1 MLSNL
6 QIILVAGAALLFLV
20 ILYLFFRPLFT
31 RKLTQNSL
39 DDSSSMLF
47 QEGVEQGTL
56 GFEDEAFQEQELII
70 LNLVSMDKS
79 NFDMNQVLTLLKNLD
94 AKYVNGFFSYRD
106 LGGREIYRIASGI
119 NPGLLDSDTQT
130 HVLLM
135 ALDLYQAIDPVK
147 AFETMLESASGISEK
162 LHASICDSARAPLSK
177 QMIEHLKLELKK
189 LAILNPCEVFLRN
202 EQAKQEIHFYPRKNT
217 LS

>member
-20 ILYLFFRPLFT
+20 ILYLFFKPLFT
-31 RKLTQNSL
+31 RKLIQNSL

-47 QEGVEQGTL
+47 QEDVEQGTL
-56 GFEDEAFQEQELII
+56 GFDDEDEVLQEQELII

-94 AKYVNGFFSYRD
+94 AKYVSGFFSHRD
-106 LGGREIYRIASGI
+106 LSGNEVFRIASGI
-119 NPGLLDSDTQT
+119 NPGLLETDTKT

-135 ALDLYQAIDPVK
+135 ALDLSQANDPVK
-147 AFETMLESASGISEK
+147 AFEMMLETASNISEK
-162 LHASICDSARAPLSK
+162 LHASICDAARAPLSK
-177 QMIEHLKLELKK
+177 QMIQHLKSKAQEVSHLKSM
-189 LAILNPCEVFLRN
+189 
-202 EQAKQEIHFYPRKNT
+202 KNI
-217 LS
+217 SA

>member
-20 ILYLFFRPLFT
+20 ILYLFFRPFFT
-31 RKLTQNSL
+31 RKLIQNSL

-47 QEGVEQGTL
+47 QEDVEQGTL
-56 GFEDEAFQEQELII
+56 GFDDEDEVLQEQELII

-94 AKYVNGFFSYRD
+94 AKYVDGFFSYRD

-177 QMIEHLKLELKK
+177 QMIEHLKSR
-189 LAILNPCEVFLRN
+189 A
-202 EQAKQEIHFYPRKNT
+202 QEISHLKSMRSISEK
-217 LS
+217 

>member
-20 ILYLFFRPLFT
+20 ILYLFFKPLFT
-31 RKLTQNSL
+31 RKLIQNSL

-56 GFEDEAFQEQELII
+56 GFEDEDEAFQEQELII

-177 QMIEHLKLELKK
+177 QMIEHLKSR
-189 LAILNPCEVFLRN
+189 A
-202 EQAKQEIHFYPRKNT
+202 QEISHLKSMRSISEK
-217 LS
+217 

>member
-1 MLSNL
+1 MPSNL
-6 QIILVAGAALLFLV
+6 QIILLAGAALLFLV
-20 ILYLFFRPLFT
+20 ILYLFFKPLFT
-31 RKLTQNSL
+31 RKLIQNSL

-47 QEGVEQGTL
+47 QEDVEQGTL
-56 GFEDEAFQEQELII
+56 GFDDEGEAVQEQELII
-70 LNLVSMDKS
+70 LNLVSMDGS

-177 QMIEHLKLELKK
+177 QMIEHLKSR
-189 LAILNPCEVFLRN
+189 A
-202 EQAKQEIHFYPRKNT
+202 QEISHLKSMRSISEK
-217 LS
+217 

>member
-1 MLSNL
+1 MPSNL

-20 ILYLFFRPLFT
+20 ILYLFFRSLFT
-31 RKLTQNSL
+31 RKLIQNSL

-47 QEGVEQGTL
+47 QEGVEQGIL
-56 GFEDEAFQEQELII
+56 GFEDEDEAFQEQELII

-177 QMIEHLKLELKK
+177 QMIEHLKSR
-189 LAILNPCEVFLRN
+189 A
-202 EQAKQEIHFYPRKNT
+202 QEISHLKSMRSISEK
-217 LS
+217 

>member
-20 ILYLFFRPLFT
+20 ILYLFFRPFFT
-31 RKLTQNSL
+31 RKLIQNSL

-47 QEGVEQGTL
+47 QEGEQGTL
-56 GFEDEAFQEQELII
+56 GFEDEDEAFQEQELII

-106 LGGREIYRIASGI
+106 LSGREIYRIASGI

-177 QMIEHLKLELKK
+177 QMIEHLKSR
-189 LAILNPCEVFLRN
+189 A
-202 EQAKQEIHFYPRKNT
+202 QEISHLKSMRSISEK
-217 LS
+217 

>member
-20 ILYLFFRPLFT
+20 ILYLVFRPLFT
-31 RKLTQNSL
+31 RKLIQNSL

-56 GFEDEAFQEQELII
+56 GFEDEDEAFQEQELII

-106 LGGREIYRIASGI
+106 LSGREIYRIASGI

-177 QMIEHLKLELKK
+177 QMIEHLKSR
-189 LAILNPCEVFLRN
+189 A
-202 EQAKQEIHFYPRKNT
+202 QEISHLKSMRSISEK
-217 LS
+217 

>member
-1 MLSNL
+1 MPSNL
-6 QIILVAGAALLFLV
+6 QIILVAGAALFFLV
-20 ILYLFFRPLFT
+20 ILYLFFKPLFT
-31 RKLTQNSL
+31 RKLIQNSL

-47 QEGVEQGTL
+47 QEDVEQGTL
-56 GFEDEAFQEQELII
+56 GFDDEAVKEQELII

-119 NPGLLDSDTQT
+119 NPGILDSDTQT

-135 ALDLYQAIDPVK
+135 ALDLHKAIDPVK

-177 QMIEHLKLELKK
+177 QMIEHLKSR
-189 LAILNPCEVFLRN
+189 A
-202 EQAKQEIHFYPRKNT
+202 QEISHLQSMRSISAK
-217 LS
+217 